1 MNFPILSTIIFIPL
15 LGAAFIFLS
24 SQKVENKS
32 GIYISIFTSIANLL
46 IVFFL
51 WYSFDKNML
60 LNLTER
66 HLMNF

>member
-46 IVFFL
+46 LVFFL
-51 WYSFDKNML
+51 WYSF
-60 LNLTER
+60 
-66 HLMNF
+66 